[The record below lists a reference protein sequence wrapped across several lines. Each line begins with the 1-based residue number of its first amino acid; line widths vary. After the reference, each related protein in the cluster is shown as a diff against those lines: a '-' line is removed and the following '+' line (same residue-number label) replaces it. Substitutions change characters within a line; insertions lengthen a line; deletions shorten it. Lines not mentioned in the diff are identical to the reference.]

1 MSDLI
6 KKELIRIEDRANDW
20 KDAIRIAAKSL
31 LDNGYINEQYVEDM
45 IKSVEDAGPYIV
57 LAPNIAVPHARPNGN
72 VAKMA
77 ISLTKLN
84 EPVNFRNEEEDE
96 DNWVRILFCLAAVD
110 SSSHIVALQQLA
122 VLLDSDEI
130 TDELINAKTEDE
142 MLDIINKKLEEGN
155 ND

>member
-110 SSSHIVALQQLA
+110 SSSHCGTSTIGSAFGFRR
-122 VLLDSDEI
+122 
-130 TDELINAKTEDE
+130 NYR
-142 MLDIINKKLEEGN
+142 
-155 ND
+155 

>member
-1 MSDLI
+1 MSNI
-6 KKELIRIEDRANDW
+6 KQKSTLTPAIGA
-20 KDAIRIAAKSL
+20 DAIA
-31 LDNGYINEQYVEDM
+31 NV
-45 IKSVEDAGPYIV
+45 
-57 LAPNIAVPHARPNGN
+57 AVPHARPNGN
-72 VAKMA
+72 VDKMA

-130 TDELINAKTEDE
+130 TDELIDAKSEDE

-155 ND
+155 DD

>member
-31 LDNGYINEQYVEDM
+31 LDNGHINEQYVADM

-57 LAPNIAVPHARPNGN
+57 LAPNVAVPHARPNGN

-84 EPVNFRNEEEDE
+84 EPVNFRNEED
-96 DNWVRILFCLAAVD
+96 CLLYTSPSPRD
-110 SSSHIVALQQLA
+110 S
-122 VLLDSDEI
+122 
-130 TDELINAKTEDE
+130 
-142 MLDIINKKLEEGN
+142 
-155 ND
+155 

>member
-6 KKELIRIEDRANDW
+6 KKELIRIEDHANDW

-96 DNWVRILFCLAAVD
+96 DNWVRILFCLAAAD
-110 SSSHIVALQQLA
+110 SSSHIIALQQLA

-130 TDELINAKTEDE
+130 TDELIDAKTEDE

-155 ND
+155 DD

>member
-6 KKELIRIEDRANDW
+6 KKELIRIEDCANDW

-72 VAKMA
+72 VDKMA

-110 SSSHIVALQQLA
+110 SSSHIVSLQQLA

-130 TDELINAKTEDE
+130 TDELINAKSEDE

-155 ND
+155 DD

>member
-6 KKELIRIEDRANDW
+6 KKELIRIEDHANDW

-31 LDNGYINEQYVEDM
+31 LENDYINEQYVEDM
-45 IKSVEDAGPYIV
+45 IKSVEAAGPYIV

-72 VAKMA
+72 VNKMA
-77 ISLTKLN
+77 IGLTKLN

-96 DNWVRILFCLAAVD
+96 DNWVRILFCLATVD

-130 TDELINAKTEDE
+130 TDELINAKSEDE

-155 ND
+155 DD

>member
-6 KKELIRIEDRANDW
+6 KKELIRIEDHANDW

-31 LDNGYINEQYVEDM
+31 LENDYINEQYVEDM
-45 IKSVEDAGPYIV
+45 IKSVEAAGPYIV

-72 VAKMA
+72 VNKMA
-77 ISLTKLN
+77 IGLTKLN
-84 EPVNFRNEEEDE
+84 EPVNFRNEEDE

-130 TDELINAKTEDE
+130 TDELINAKSEDE

-155 ND
+155 DD